1 MPKTK
6 QFDIK
11 MTNGHSL
18 YLRNKERG
26 RLERVT
32 HICKSDQHEP
42 GAMVREF
49 ITSGEDTLR
58 EPSSM
63 RPGFQIAPLF
73 VLVENKGLFPVAW
86 RCDSEKEAE
95 GTIRL
100 YEKEAKHTVID
111 IIEATPVTDAEYLV
125 VEDLDI
131 GY

>member
-1 MPKTK
+1 
-6 QFDIK
+6 
-11 MTNGHSL
+11 
-18 YLRNKERG
+18 
-26 RLERVT
+26 
-32 HICKSDQHEP
+32 
-42 GAMVREF
+42 MVREF
-49 ITSGEDTLR
+49 ITSGEDTLS

-86 RCDSEKEAE
+86 RCDSKKEAE

-111 IIEATPVTDAEYLV
+111 IIEATPVTGAEYLV
-125 VEDLDI
+125 AEDLDI